1 MPRLHSPVTAFKALG
16 WSSLAIGLFGL
27 VVVVA
32 ESDEPVRAIVVS
44 LLLAAFMAGGMQVLV
59 SRRYLPGTPI
69 APPPESSEEPGSR
82 TVRRVLVV
90 QLGYAVVIALLVLL
104 DPGPIGLVLGLGAW
118 ELASA
123 ARLRRWERRNGR
135 QLLSEMFWSTPSGFY
150 AR

>member
-1 MPRLHSPVTAFKALG
+1 
-16 WSSLAIGLFGL
+16 
-27 VVVVA
+27 VA
-32 ESDEPVRAIVVS
+32 ESYQPVRDIVVS

-59 SRRYLPGTPI
+59 SPPHLPGTPN
-69 APPPESSEEPGSR
+69 
-82 TVRRVLVV
+82 
-90 QLGYAVVIALLVLL
+90 
-104 DPGPIGLVLGLGAW
+104 GLVLGHGAW